1 MNKHFFRVLAIS
13 AITLCPVLAVSCGD
27 DNSDLETRV
36 TVLEGMIRSLEEDLQ
51 KAIVTGS
58 TILSSS
64 QDANGVWTLSLSD
77 GKTIT
82 INPSTGGGADIT
94 VEQRDSEVVIKVGD
108 KEYVLPL
115 GGGSY
120 TMVYC
125 PEYSDDNVLMNANG
139 SANVAFLVTPGISAD
154 ELASAKFTVADAREL
169 KTRSDAGLFEVNGAS
184 IEDGRVVL
192 NLGIADEKA
201 SGKTFTVAVKMSVKN
216 AEISSNYFTLVVPEG
231 ITLNEDLSGCKFVD
245 AVNPQL
251 QEDGSWNIIL
261 SGDFDFLGEFD
272 LNNLFT
278 EKPAGAAKFGLAAA
292 QTGTAAEKLAWIRS
306 CLSDSKWK
314 CASRPGA
321 AFPEGILFT
330 LKVDN
335 ATRCKFRVIVND
347 PLANVDWK
355 KSTLS
360 PNGQHFE
367 YGPVVPAGAS
377 LSFDFQKMFGDYEN
391 FDPDVKGEKYFGHG
405 DAVKFCEAWCG
416 YSVTLDGEDVV
427 FVEDGYLKAGDAGKK
442 FCKFSKGIYWVP
454 GQTSIA
460 ASQRQN
466 WTMTDDEK
474 KAFAGSEC
482 NGEII
487 GGWDGIS
494 GEDMA
499 AYGISVSEDG
509 KIVFTDKYQG
519 HACRVA
525 MGPKFQYDY
534 GEVEIGNY
542 WTAFVWFNR
551 RVCPEGLKDPAS
563 R

>member
-292 QTGTAAEKLAWIRS
+292 QTGTA
-306 CLSDSKWK
+306 
-314 CASRPGA
+314 
-321 AFPEGILFT
+321 
-330 LKVDN
+330 
-335 ATRCKFRVIVND
+335 
-347 PLANVDWK
+347 
-355 KSTLS
+355 
-360 PNGQHFE
+360 
-367 YGPVVPAGAS
+367 
-377 LSFDFQKMFGDYEN
+377 
-391 FDPDVKGEKYFGHG
+391 
-405 DAVKFCEAWCG
+405 
-416 YSVTLDGEDVV
+416 
-427 FVEDGYLKAGDAGKK
+427 
-442 FCKFSKGIYWVP
+442 
-454 GQTSIA
+454 
-460 ASQRQN
+460 
-466 WTMTDDEK
+466 
-474 KAFAGSEC
+474 
-482 NGEII
+482 
-487 GGWDGIS
+487 
-494 GEDMA
+494 
-499 AYGISVSEDG
+499 
-509 KIVFTDKYQG
+509 
-519 HACRVA
+519 
-525 MGPKFQYDY
+525 
-534 GEVEIGNY
+534 
-542 WTAFVWFNR
+542 
-551 RVCPEGLKDPAS
+551 
-563 R
+563 